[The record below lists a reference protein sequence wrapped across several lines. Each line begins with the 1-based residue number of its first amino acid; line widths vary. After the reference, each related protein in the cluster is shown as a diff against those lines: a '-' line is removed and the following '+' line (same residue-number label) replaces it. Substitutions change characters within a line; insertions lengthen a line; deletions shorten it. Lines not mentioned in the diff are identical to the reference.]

1 MTTVQDV
8 PAEPLIMHAA
18 EKLQERDEVQ
28 SPDWA
33 PFARTGAH
41 TERIPEQ
48 ENWWFI
54 RAAAVLRKVYIYGP
68 IGAERL
74 SALFGGKRNRGV
86 KPSHAVKGSRNVIRT
101 VLQQL
106 EAANLVHQQNEGDG
120 RTVTPEGQKFL
131 DDIAHEVQQDLL
143 DETPELAKYA

>member
-18 EKLQERDEVQ
+18 DELEGNDQIVP
-28 SPDWA
+28 PDWA
-33 PFARTGAH
+33 PFARTGVH
-41 TERIPEQ
+41 TERPPEQ

-54 RAAAVLRKVYIYGP
+54 RSGAVLRKVYLNGP

-86 KPSHAVKGSRNVIRT
+86 KPFQAAKGSRNVTRT

-106 EAANLVHQQNEGDG
+106 EAAGLVHQPSEGDG
-120 RTVTPEGQKFL
+120 RAVTPEGQRFL
-131 DDIAHEVQQDLL
+131 DNLANEVMGDLV
-143 DETPELAKYA
+143 DEEPALAKY